1 MAEETDG
8 ISAMRQ
14 RMARARR
21 TPPAPRHAA
30 QGTPVPNAGVTPPP
44 EPADTPA
51 PAPATAKPSR
61 PRRASAPRVAKV
73 SEPLRL
79 APDEAPVNLAIRVR
93 RPLDDRLADM
103 IHRLRGRGVRTS
115 KVELI
120 EMMLWELSGDEAADE
135 RILERL
141 GRFRTWAPRSSGAA
155 LPGGEGR

>member
-21 TPPAPRHAA
+21 TPPAPRHAVQDA
-30 QGTPVPNAGVTPPP
+30 PVPSTRPTSAQPEPP
-44 EPADTPA
+44 ETPA
-51 PAPATAKPSR
+51 STAEPAR
-61 PRRASAPRVAKV
+61 PRRASAPRTAKV
-73 SEPLRL
+73 PQPLRL

-120 EMMLWELSGDEAADE
+120 EMMLWELSGDEAGDE
-135 RILERL
+135 GILERL
-141 GRFRTWAPRSSGAA
+141 GSFRTWAPRSSAAA